1 MTTDEHIPELILS
14 ADAQLTLLRHG
25 IPAWNM
31 LFSILLD
38 PEVDEVNK
46 FDYLHGTVEFV
57 DEEWY
62 ASYRILDNGD
72 IEVSLLHR
80 LSDLLDA

>member
-14 ADAQLTLLRHG
+14 ADVQETLDRYG
-25 IPAWNM
+25 ISAWNV

-38 PEVDEVNK
+38 PAVDEVNK
-46 FDYLHGTVEFV
+46 FYYLFGTIEYV

-72 IEVSLLHR
+72 IEVNLLHR
-80 LSDLLDA
+80 LADLLDI

>member
-14 ADAQLTLLRHG
+14 ADVQETLDRYG
-25 IPAWNM
+25 IPAWNV
-31 LFSILLD
+31 LFAILLD

-46 FDYLHGTVEFV
+46 FNYLSGTIEYV

-62 ASYRILDNGD
+62 ASYRILDNSD
-72 IEVSLLHR
+72 IEVNLLHR
-80 LSDLLDA
+80 LADLLDI

>member
-1 MTTDEHIPELILS
+1 MNTPELILS
-14 ADAQLTLLRHG
+14 ADVRITLDRYG
-25 IPAWNM
+25 MSAWNV

-38 PEVDEVNK
+38 PVVDEVNK
-46 FDYLHGTVEFV
+46 FDYLLGTIEFV
-57 DEEWY
+57 DDEWY
-62 ASYRILDNGD
+62 ASYRILDSGD